1 MYLSNFGGGKHS
13 VFSVKRLDNLI
24 SKHIGWPG
32 RKLGANQSR
41 VLKALQSEEASKRP
55 PKTDE
60 LLYKLMG
67 QIDKHRKTNQ
77 SLYEAFW
84 EIAKHARELKVKLR
98 GICAN
103 NK

>member
-1 MYLSNFGGGKHS
+1 MKKQVST
-13 VFSVKRLDNLI
+13 
-24 SKHIGWPG
+24 
-32 RKLGANQSR
+32 
-41 VLKALQSEEASKRP
+41 

-67 QIDKHRKTNQ
+67 QIDKHRKTSQ
-77 SLYEAFW
+77 SVYEAFW
-84 EIAKHARELKVKLR
+84 EMAKHAGESEVKLR